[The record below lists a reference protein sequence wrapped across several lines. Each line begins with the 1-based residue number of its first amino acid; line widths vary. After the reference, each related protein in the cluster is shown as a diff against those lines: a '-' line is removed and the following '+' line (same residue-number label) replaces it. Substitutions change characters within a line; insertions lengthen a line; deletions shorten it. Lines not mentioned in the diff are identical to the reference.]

1 VTGTESVA
9 ARPQTIAEKVMSR
22 TNAAGLPV
30 YAGDA
35 VDADVDGLLA
45 ISYHTIRRAY
55 AKIGFLN
62 GPPTVWDP
70 ARVFLMND
78 HVQPPADP
86 ASARSNYESKLDAKR
101 LGLEHFYESEMGVCH
116 QMMLDYGL
124 VRPGELVIGNDS
136 HTIQY
141 GGINAVSTGIGSSE
155 TAYVWAFGRL
165 FFTVPETIKIVLNGS
180 ARPGYPFGK
189 DIILYLAGLY
199 GDAFAQDKAIEFHG
213 PLAAEMDISSRL
225 TIADHAVEVGAKF
238 GVFLADEKT
247 EAYVRERTDK
257 AFTPV
262 APDEDAVY
270 CQVIEVDCDE
280 IGFQVAKPY
289 RFDNVYPVG
298 EVVGVKIDQA
308 RIGSC
313 ANGRFEDI
321 EVAARMLRGRRVS
334 PDVRFY
340 ISPASMSVY
349 RQCLDAGL
357 VSELIDAG
365 VQFLSPGCS
374 ICQTPGVVLNEE
386 VCITST
392 TRNYRGRFGGSTSSE
407 AQIYLASPATVTA
420 SAIAGRITDPTEMLR
435 G

>member
-1 VTGTESVA
+1 MPESEA
-9 ARPQTIAEKVMSR
+9 TAQRPQTIAEKVMSR
-22 TNAAGLPV
+22 VSTAGRLV

-35 VDADVDGLLA
+35 IDADVDGLLA

-55 AKIGFLN
+55 SKIGFNN

-70 ARVFLMND
+70 DRVFLMND

-86 ASARSNYESKLDAKR
+86 GSARSNYESKLDATR
-101 LGLEHFYESEMGVCH
+101 LGLSHFYESEMGVCH

-124 VRPGELVIGNDS
+124 VRPGEFVIGNDS

-141 GGINAVSTGIGSSE
+141 GGINAVSTGIGSTE

-165 FFTVPETIKIVLNGS
+165 FFEVPETIKIVLRGS
-180 ARPGYPFGK
+180 ARTNYPFGK

-213 PLAAEMDISSRL
+213 PLAADMDISSRL

-247 EAYVRERTDK
+247 EAYVRERTDVD
-257 AFTPV
+257 FTPV
-262 APDEDAVY
+262 APDDGAVY

-289 RFDNVYPVG
+289 RFDHVFPVG
-298 EVVGVKIDQA
+298 EVAGVKIDQA

-321 EVAARMLRGRRVS
+321 EIAARLLRGRKVS
-334 PDVRFY
+334 PGVRFY

-349 RQCLDAGL
+349 RQCLEAGL
-357 VSELIDAG
+357 VGELLDAG
-365 VQFLSPGCS
+365 VQFLTPGCA

-420 SAIAGRITDPTEMLR
+420 SAIAGRITDPSELLR